1 MKINQNVSWIKNSAN
16 FLEVYQSN
24 DIDKFLK
31 DFSKKIEYHSSG
43 FCIYSYLRELYY
55 LENID
60 SPGGKIQRDLDNLLW
75 PNNSDRL
82 YFSDLI
88 ESYSSPN
95 GNNIGKL
102 KLTKI
107 GILSGIP
114 YMTAEIIDSD
124 TNYLPYMLYIL
135 YSRKKGFFQYTPL
148 KGNLVYLIESGN
160 SQGRVM
166 LPIKKGYLN
175 FRDKLDDPSFNIRMQ
190 RDGNEVWW
198 NNLPENYVL
207 RQLAPEVLEKI
218 NETTNFDENYWDY
231 NIKNILEVYGLENIM
246 DKLEIDYE
254 GCLEEL
260 KENLGIRE

>member
-1 MKINQNVSWIKNSAN
+1 MKINQNVSWIKNSAE
-16 FLEVYQSN
+16 FLTVYPSN
-24 DIDKFLK
+24 DVDKFLK

-43 FCIYSYLRELYY
+43 FCIYSYLRELYC

-88 ESYSSPN
+88 ESYYSPN
-95 GNNIGKL
+95 GNTSRL

-107 GILSGIP
+107 GILKGIP

-124 TNYLPYMLYIL
+124 TDYLPYMLYIL
-135 YSRKKGFFQYTPL
+135 YSQEKGFFQYTPL
-148 KGNLVYLIESGN
+148 KGNLVYLMELPN

-175 FRDKLDDPSFNIRMQ
+175 FRDKLDDPTFNIRMC
-190 RDGNEVWW
+190 RDGNEIWW
-198 NNLPENYVL
+198 NDIPENYVL
-207 RQLAPEVLEKI
+207 RQLAPEILEKI

-246 DKLEIDYE
+246 DELEIDYE

-260 KENLGIRE
+260 KENLGLRE

>member
-1 MKINQNVSWIKNSAN
+1 MKINQNVSWIKNSVE
-16 FLEVYQSN
+16 FLTVYPSN
-24 DIDKFLK
+24 DVDKFLR

-43 FCIYSYLRELYY
+43 FCIYSYLRELYC

-75 PNNSDRL
+75 PKNSDRL

-88 ESYSSPN
+88 ESYYSPN
-95 GNNIGKL
+95 GNTSRL

-124 TNYLPYMLYIL
+124 TDYLPYMLYIL
-135 YSRKKGFFQYTPL
+135 YSQEKGFFQYTPL
-148 KGNLVYLIESGN
+148 KGNLVYLMELGN

-175 FRDKLDDPSFNIRMQ
+175 FRNKLDDPTFNIRMC
-190 RDGNEVWW
+190 RDGNEAWW
-198 NNLPENYVL
+198 NDLPENYVL
-207 RQLAPEVLEKI
+207 RQLAPEILEKI

-246 DKLEIDYE
+246 DELEIDYE

>member
-1 MKINQNVSWIKNSAN
+1 MKINQNVSWIKNSAD
-16 FLEVYQSN
+16 FLEVYPSN

-75 PNNSDRL
+75 SNNSDRL
-82 YFSDLI
+82 YLSDLI
-88 ESYSSPN
+88 ESYNPPN
-95 GNNIGKL
+95 GNNVGKL
-102 KLTKI
+102 RLTKI

-114 YMTAEIIDSD
+114 YMAAEIIDSD

-135 YSRKKGFFQYTPL
+135 YSQEKGFFQYTPL
-148 KGNLVYLIESGN
+148 KGNLVYLIGSGN
-160 SQGRVM
+160 SKGRVM
-166 LPIKKGYLN
+166 LPIRKGYLN
-175 FRDKLDDPSFNIRMQ
+175 FRDEMGDPTFNIRMQ
-190 RDGNEVWW
+190 RAGNEAWW
-198 NNLPENYVL
+198 NDLSENYVL
-207 RQLAPEVLEKI
+207 RQLAPEILEKI

-246 DKLEIDYE
+246 DELEIDYE